1 MVESEKPSP
10 EGGKLV
16 IIGSMNRALTQQRL
30 RITFGKY
37 GVLRFVGHLD
47 LSKTWERILRR
58 AKVPL
63 EYTQGFNPRPR
74 MQFAAA
80 LQVGVTSTCEY
91 LDIWL
96 LERLT
101 DDFPAG
107 WTARLQATCPT
118 GLDIYQLEEVPIRGE
133 SLPKL
138 VTTSEYV
145 ITPVDAAISR
155 EQLQTH
161 AAEFLAQATIERVTH
176 KGKRY
181 DLRPRILDL
190 TIDDND
196 QLVALVQSNERANA
210 RPDELVD
217 ALGFDMTQMRIHRR
231 RLNLEDPA

>member
-1 MVESEKPSP
+1 
-10 EGGKLV
+10 
-16 IIGSMNRALTQQRL
+16 MNRALTQQRL
-30 RITFGKY
+30 RITFGKH

-47 LSKTWERILRR
+47 LSKAWERILRR
-58 AKVPL
+58 AKIPL

-80 LQVGVTSTCEY
+80 LQVGVTSACEY

-101 DDFPAG
+101 GDFPAG
-107 WTARLQATCPT
+107 WIERLQATCPT
-118 GLDIYQLEEVPIRGE
+118 GLDIYQLEEVPIRSE

-155 EQLQTH
+155 EQLQAH
-161 AAEFLAQATIERVTH
+161 AAEFLAQTSIERVTH

-231 RLNLEDPA
+231 RLNLEDPT